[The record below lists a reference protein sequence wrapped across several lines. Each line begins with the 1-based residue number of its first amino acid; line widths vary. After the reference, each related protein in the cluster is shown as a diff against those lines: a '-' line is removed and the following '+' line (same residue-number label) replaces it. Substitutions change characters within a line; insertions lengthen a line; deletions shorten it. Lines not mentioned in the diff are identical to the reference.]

1 MEWSHALPDVV
12 GEEEGAG
19 AAASPLRRRRGKAW
33 FFWLVGVRQR
43 FLWFSV
49 GLLWRG
55 EERRGE
61 GSRRPYLSSPT
72 PGLQWMDRAD
82 MGPFFLP
89 SPTRPGTATKGPHL
103 GWTLLLGLQLV
114 GWPVCSASPS
124 CLLVTEGGRN
134 ATGRDGTGVARRAH
148 GHGVV
153 G

>member
-1 MEWSHALPDVV
+1 VRKREQALRLLPSVG
-12 GEEEGAG
+12 GEE
-19 AAASPLRRRRGKAW
+19 RRG
-33 FFWLVGVRQR
+33 FFGWWASASGFFGFQ
-43 FLWFSV
+43 
-49 GLLWRG
+49 LLWRG

-72 PGLQWMDRAD
+72 PGLHWMDRAD